1 MVLLLLAAPGLLAAE
16 TQPVSFAGGEWE
28 LSGAD
33 GKVETFLGQSAL
45 RIRTGRAVRRDVSF
59 EDGTIEFDLAL
70 TPHRAFA
77 YLQFRVQGDGE
88 YEDIYFRSH
97 KSGLP
102 DAVQYTPVY
111 QGASSWQLYHGKGHT
126 AAAPLPQDVW
136 IHVKVVVKGQ
146 QAAVFVGETDEPQMV
161 VPRLARKAAPGQVA
175 LRGFLPGG
183 RPAGV
188 YTTSFANFVVR
199 PGEVTFDFSALPP
212 AEDSAPPG
220 VVTHWSLSPAFAPP
234 EGALRELP
242 AGLME
247 SDSWKVVQAEPSGL
261 LPLLR
266 DVPVPEGSRR
276 PGVLARIVVRA
287 AEAGT
292 RRFDFGYSDQV
303 SVFLN
308 GTLLFSGDN
317 GYSFNFPRR
326 QGLITLDQNA
336 LYLPLHAGENE
347 LVLAVAEVFG
357 GWGLMGRFEDPAG
370 LEVSAR

>member
-1 MVLLLLAAPGLLAAE
+1 
-16 TQPVSFAGGEWE
+16 
-28 LSGAD
+28 
-33 GKVETFLGQSAL
+33 
-45 RIRTGRAVRRDVSF
+45 
-59 EDGTIEFDLAL
+59 
-70 TPHRAFA
+70 
-77 YLQFRVQGDGE
+77 
-88 YEDIYFRSH
+88 
-97 KSGLP
+97 
-102 DAVQYTPVY
+102 
-111 QGASSWQLYHGKGHT
+111 
-126 AAAPLPQDVW
+126 
-136 IHVKVVVKGQ
+136 VVKGQ

-161 VPRLARKAAPGQVA
+161 VPRLARVAGSGHLA
-175 LRGFLPGG
+175 LRAMLPGG
-183 RPAGV
+183 KPDGV
-188 YTTSFANFVVR
+188 YTTSFANLVVR
-199 PGEVTFDFSALPP
+199 PGDVASSSLNPAPAEPPP
-212 AEDSAPPG
+212 AG
-220 VVTHWSLSPAFAPP
+220 IVTHWSLSPAYAPP
-234 EGALRELP
+234 EGAQRELP
-242 AGLME
+242 TDLME
-247 SDSWKVVQAEPSGL
+247 SGSWKVVEAEPSGL

-357 GWGLMGRFEDPAG
+357 GWGLMGRFEDPTG